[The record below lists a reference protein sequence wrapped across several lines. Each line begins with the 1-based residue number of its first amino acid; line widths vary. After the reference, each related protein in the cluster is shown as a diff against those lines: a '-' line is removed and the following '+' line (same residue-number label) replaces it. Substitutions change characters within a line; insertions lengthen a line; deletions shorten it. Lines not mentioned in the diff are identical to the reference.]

1 MWCGAEIFIA
11 PLNRH
16 ENSVDLLKF
25 SSLMFSYVCVLLVGQ
40 IFHDFPQNCG
50 YRKIKAQCFFH
61 VCSYPALYWHCTRQM
76 NIALGK

>member
-50 YRKIKAQCFFH
+50 YRKIKAQCFFM
-61 VCSYPALYWHCTRQM
+61 SAPTLHCTG
-76 NIALGK
+76 IALDK